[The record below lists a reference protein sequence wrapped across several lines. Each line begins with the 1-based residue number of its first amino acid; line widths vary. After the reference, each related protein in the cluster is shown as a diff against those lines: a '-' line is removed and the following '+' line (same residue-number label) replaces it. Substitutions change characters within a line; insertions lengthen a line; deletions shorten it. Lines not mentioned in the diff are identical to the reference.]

1 MLTEPL
7 NQEKA
12 EAFSER
18 LIRMF
23 NEASAGF
30 LLSIGH
36 RTGLLDVLATLPPS
50 TSQAI
55 ANKTSLNE
63 RYVREWLN
71 GLVTAHIV
79 LYHPHDAS
87 YWLPPEHAAFL
98 TRKASPNNMAAFM
111 QYLSMMGEVED
122 KVIAAFSHGKGVPY
136 SAFTHFHELMA
147 EESAQTVLPAL
158 EDHILPLIPGMPKKL
173 ETGARVMDVGC
184 GRGLAML
191 KLARRFPN
199 SRFLGRDIAERP
211 IADANEDAR
220 RQQLPNVSFEQMD
233 AAALQDEAQF
243 DLITAFDAIHDQ
255 PRPAQVLAGI
265 HRALKPDGYFL
276 MQDISGSSHVEEDM
290 NHPIGTA
297 LYTISL
303 MHCMSVSLAA
313 DGPGLGAM
321 WGKETALKM
330 LSEAGFGEVVV
341 HELPHDFQNFF
352 YVAQK

>member
-1 MLTEPL
+1 MLTETL

-36 RTGLLDVLATLPPS
+36 RTGLLDVLATLPPA

-55 ANKTSLNE
+55 ANKTNFSE
-63 RYVREWLN
+63 RYIREWLN

-79 LYHPHDAS
+79 LYHPEDAS

-98 TRKASPNNMAAFM
+98 TRQASPNNMASFM

-122 KVIAAFSHGKGVPY
+122 KVVAAFSHGKGVPY

-158 EDHILPLIPGMPKKL
+158 EEHILPLVPGMPEKL
-173 ETGARVMDVGC
+173 EKGARVMDVGC

-191 KLARRFPN
+191 QLAKRFPN
-199 SRFLGRDIAERP
+199 SQFVGRDIAETP
-211 IADANEDAR
+211 ITQANEDAR
-220 RQQLPNVSFEQMD
+220 RQQLTNVEFQQMD
-233 AAALQDEAQF
+233 AATIADENQF

-255 PRPAQVLAGI
+255 PRPAQVLAAI
-265 HRALKPDGYFL
+265 HRALKPDGAFL

-321 WGKETALKM
+321 WGKEKALEM
-330 LSEAGFGEVVV
+330 LAAAGFGQVDV

-352 YVAQK
+352 YVAHK